1 MESEPIGIWIVGAF
15 GTVATT
21 MVVGARA
28 VAAGIAPAFGLVS
41 ESPGF
46 AQLGLAPLESLVFGG
61 HEIRDSSFEVSARE
75 ISARNGSLQER
86 WIEQLRADLAKAS
99 SAVRPGIATGGGR
112 AIESLV
118 GGGAAPGVDPTGRAA
133 VQRIGADLKAFREKH
148 GLKRLVVLNLASTE
162 PPPSTTSEYE
172 NLAALESRLD
182 SSPASALRPGL
193 LYAYAALESG
203 AAFVN
208 FTASKSCICPAI
220 DQFARKRR
228 LPYSGSD
235 GKTGETLVKSAL
247 APMFR
252 MRRIQVDSWA
262 GFNILG
268 NRDGQ
273 VLADEENR
281 RSKVDSKDGVVSGI
295 LGYTPQTVVGIQFVE
310 SLWDNKVAWDHIHFR
325 GFLGYPMSMQFTWQ
339 GCDSILAAPLAID
352 LVRFADLAL
361 RRGESG
367 PLRHLASF
375 YKSPVGTAEH
385 DLHSQFALL
394 ERYVAEVLA
403 KQ

>member
-1 MESEPIGIWIVGAF
+1 M
-15 GTVATT
+15 
-21 MVVGARA
+21 
-28 VAAGIAPAFGLVS
+28 
-41 ESPGF
+41 
-46 AQLGLAPLESLVFGG
+46 VFGG
-61 HEIRDSSFEVSARE
+61 HEIRESSFEASARE
-75 ISARNGSLQER
+75 ICARNGSLQER
-86 WIEQLRADLAKAS
+86 WIDQLRAELATAS
-99 SAVRPGIATGGGR
+99 NDIRPGIATGGGR

-118 GGGAAPGVDPTGRAA
+118 GGGAASGGDPTGRA
-133 VQRIGADLKAFREKH
+133 VVRRMVADLAAFRDKH

-162 PPPSTTSEYE
+162 PPPASTSDYE
-172 NLAALESRLD
+172 ELAALESRLD
-182 SSPASALRPGL
+182 SSPASALRPGI
-193 LYAYAALESG
+193 LYAYAALEAE

-208 FTASKSCICPAI
+208 FTASKSCVSPAI

-281 RSKVDSKDGVVSGI
+281 RSKVDSKDGVISGI
-295 LGYTPQTVVGIQFVE
+295 LGYSPQTVVGIQFVE

-361 RRGESG
+361 RRGEAG

-375 YKSPVGTAEH
+375 YKSPVGTTEH

-394 ERYVAEVLA
+394 DRYVSEVLA
-403 KQ
+403 K

>member
-1 MESEPIGIWIVGAF
+1 MESEPVGIWIVGAF

-28 VAAGIAPAFGLVS
+28 VAAGIAPAIGLVS
-41 ESPGF
+41 ESPVL
-46 AQLGLAPLESLVFGG
+46 AKLGLAPIESLVFGG
-61 HEIRDSSFEVSARE
+61 HEIRESSFDASARE
-75 ISARNGSLQER
+75 ISARNGSLHER
-86 WIEQLRADLAKAS
+86 WIDQLRDDLSRAS
-99 SAVRPGIATGGGR
+99 EAVRPGIATGSGR

-118 GGGAAPGVDPTGRAA
+118 GGGVRGGVDATGRAA
-133 VQRIGADLKAFREKH
+133 VQRVVRDLNAFRDKH
-148 GLKRLVVLNLASTE
+148 GVKRLVVLNLASTE
-162 PPPSTTSEYE
+162 PPPPPATAEYE
-172 NLAALESRLD
+172 ELTALEVRLD
-182 SSPASALRPGL
+182 SSSASTFRPGL
-193 LYAYAALESG
+193 LYAYAALEAG

-208 FTASKSCICPAI
+208 FTASRSSVCPAI
-220 DQFARKRR
+220 DQFARKRQ

-281 RSKVDSKDGVVSGI
+281 RSKVDSKDGVISGI

-375 YKSPVGTAEH
+375 YKSPVGATEH
-385 DLHSQFALL
+385 DLHAQFALL
-394 ERYVAEVLA
+394 ERYVEQVLA
-403 KQ
+403 K

>member
-1 MESEPIGIWIVGAF
+1 MESEPIGIWVVGAF

-41 ESPGF
+41 EAPGL
-46 AQLGLAPLESLVFGG
+46 ANLGLAPLESLVFGG
-61 HEIRDSSFEVSARE
+61 HEIRDSSFEASARE

-86 WIEQLRADLAKAS
+86 WIDQLRPELEKAS
-99 SAVRPGIATGGGR
+99 SDVRPGISTGGGR

-118 GGGAAPGVDPTGRAA
+118 GGGPHSDVDPTGRAA
-133 VQRIGADLKAFREKH
+133 VRRIAADLKAFREKH
-148 GLKRLVVLNLASTE
+148 GLRRLVVLNLASTE
-162 PPPSTTSEYE
+162 PPPAATPEYE
-172 NLAALESRLD
+172 SLSSLEARLD
-182 SSPASALRPGL
+182 ASPASALRPGL
-193 LYAYAALESG
+193 LYAYAAFESG

-208 FTASKSCICPAI
+208 FTASKSCVCPAI
-220 DQFARKRR
+220 DEFARQRR

-235 GKTGETLVKSAL
+235 GKTGETLVKSVL

-281 RSKVDSKDGVVSGI
+281 RSKVDSKDGVISGI
-295 LGYTPQTVVGIQFVE
+295 LGYAPQTVVGIQFVE

-352 LVRFADLAL
+352 LVRFADLAI
-361 RRGESG
+361 RRKEAG

-375 YKSPVGTAEH
+375 YKSPVGTTEH

-394 ERYVAEVLA
+394 DDYVAKALT
-403 KQ
+403 K